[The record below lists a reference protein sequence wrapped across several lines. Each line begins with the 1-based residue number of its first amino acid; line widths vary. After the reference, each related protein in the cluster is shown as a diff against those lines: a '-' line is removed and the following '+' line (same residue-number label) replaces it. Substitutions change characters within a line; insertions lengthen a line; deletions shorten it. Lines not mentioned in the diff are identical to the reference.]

1 METRLAV
8 IVYFFLAITL
18 VHLKYHHYQNYYGGI
33 KLVWDT
39 YILWRT
45 AYQNE
50 RGNKKI
56 VL

>member
-18 VHLKYHHYQNYYGGI
+18 VHLKYHHYQNYYGG
-33 KLVWDT
+33 T
-39 YILWRT
+39 S
-45 AYQNE
+45 YQNE